1 MWDAINVGE
10 ACVESAI
17 KQFLPPCQKQCPVN
31 EDIQRTNV
39 LISLLPED
47 PAQAKDGLIQIG
59 DYLFENNPLFPICG
73 YVCGVCELGCNYQS
87 KGGSIRRRLLKRFVS
102 DFYLNYMDKKKG
114 IRYRQGQGKRG
125 SDRRRRFDVRL
136 SSKQKGL

>member
-1 MWDAINVGE
+1 MWNAINVGE
-10 ACVESAI
+10 KRVEPAI

-39 LISLLPED
+39 LISTAAGRSGAGKE
-47 PAQAKDGLIQIG
+47 GLIQIG

-102 DFYLNYMDKKKG
+102 DFYLNDMDKKKE
-114 IRYRQGQGKRG
+114 Y
-125 SDRRRRFDVRL
+125 DVVKDKENVAVIGGGRAV
-136 SSKQKGL
+136 